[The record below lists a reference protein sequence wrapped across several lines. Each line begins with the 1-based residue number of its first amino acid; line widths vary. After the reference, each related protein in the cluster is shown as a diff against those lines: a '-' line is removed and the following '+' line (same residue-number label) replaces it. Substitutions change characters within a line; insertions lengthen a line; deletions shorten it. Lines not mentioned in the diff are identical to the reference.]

1 MFRMFRKQTFERS
14 EKLSGILERVRI
26 EKPLFSTGGLAVSP
40 RIRKELRFEDITLLL
55 KFHERGYWGN
65 VPQAVVLSN
74 HQIVAG
80 ERQGQ
85 IVSRYSWQKDEIMLL
100 TERAGTGLA
109 LTKIYFL
116 HDDVIVP

>member
-14 EKLSGILERVRI
+14 EKLSGILERVGI

-40 RIRKELRFEDITLLL
+40 RTSKELRFADITLLL

-65 VPQAVVLSN
+65 VSQAVALSN
-74 HQIVAG
+74 NEIVAG

-85 IVSRYSWQKDEIMLL
+85 IMSRYSWQKDEIIMV